1 MRSGELVLDQTQT
14 GLAVL
19 TIRGE
24 HDLSTAA
31 ELRSRLDGLID
42 AGAPILVDLS
52 PATFIDSSTLG
63 TILESRRR
71 ASEAGIGFELLHEQG
86 APGVSR
92 VLEITG
98 VRRELPVHESRDE
111 ALGRFVGPPGKP
123 GG

>member
-1 MRSGELVLDQTQT
+1 VRSGELALDQTQT
-14 GLAVL
+14 GVAVL

-31 ELRSRLDGLID
+31 ELRSQLDGLID
-42 AGAPILVDLS
+42 SGEPILVDLS

-71 ASEAGIGFELLHEQG
+71 ANEAGTGFEVLHEQG
-86 APGVSR
+86 TPGVSR

-98 VRRELPVHESRDE
+98 IRRELPVHASRDE
-111 ALGRFVGPPGKP
+111 AMGRFAGSPGKP